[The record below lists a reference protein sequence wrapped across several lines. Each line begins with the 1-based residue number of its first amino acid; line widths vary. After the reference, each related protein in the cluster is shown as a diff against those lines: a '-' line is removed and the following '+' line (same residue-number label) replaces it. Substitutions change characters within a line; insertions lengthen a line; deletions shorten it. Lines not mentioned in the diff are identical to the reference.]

1 MKTLQCVFYDNSS
14 HVFFRPNTVPLVTVH
29 LDDNSRCQTTQNLD
43 QQNRRREGDGKCW
56 LALTA
61 IWTSWKN
68 RFWIQEG
75 ATLYPRSSLK
85 STASSNVQS
94 RTVVA
99 DSFKPHTSPGSL
111 PRYNLTLL
119 QGEKTHYYA
128 NQVSHQPPRLSVWG
142 TTLPKREYCFF
153 LLSSPF

>member
-14 HVFFRPNTVPLVTVH
+14 HVFFRPNTVHLWLYIWMIIADVKLLKTWINRTVGEREMGNVG
-29 LDDNSRCQTTQNLD
+29 LLW
-43 QQNRRREGDGKCW
+43 QQSERPERIVSEFKRGDS
-56 LALTA
+56 L
-61 IWTSWKN
+61 
-68 RFWIQEG
+68 
-75 ATLYPRSSLK
+75 PRSSLK